1 MWYKNDRSFFF
12 LVRSP
17 KGSSPTMTPAD
28 IAAAE
33 LRAGLSRRLAELG
46 LVPPDPAV
54 IRLAVVAA
62 PAEGERKAA

>member
-1 MWYKNDRSFFF
+1 MS
-12 LVRSP
+12 
-17 KGSSPTMTPAD
+17 PAD

-54 IRLAVVAA
+54 PRASALPA
-62 PAEGERKAA
+62 PPASPAGDEARKAA

>member
-1 MWYKNDRSFFF
+1 MS
-12 LVRSP
+12 
-17 KGSSPTMTPAD
+17 PAD

-54 IRLAVVAA
+54 IRLAAVA
-62 PAEGERKAA
+62 PAPVVVERKAA

>member
-1 MWYKNDRSFFF
+1 
-12 LVRSP
+12 
-17 KGSSPTMTPAD
+17 MTPAD

-54 IRLAVVAA
+54 LRLAA
-62 PAEGERKAA
+62 PAAQPAPAESERKAA

>member
-1 MWYKNDRSFFF
+1 
-12 LVRSP
+12 
-17 KGSSPTMTPAD
+17 MTPAD

-54 IRLAVVAA
+54 LRLTAVSAQDA
-62 PAEGERKAA
+62 PSGSERKAA